1 MTIATN
7 ATTIA
12 PKHLLKVSDLTREQF
27 EGLLELAVQM
37 KSDPLGWR
45 NAQGGKAL
53 ACFFSKPSTRTRVSL
68 EVAAQRLGMLP
79 LMLRPDELQLGRGE
93 PIADTARVLSG
104 YVDAIAVRTFA
115 QADVNQL
122 AGAARVPV
130 INALTDE
137 HHPCQALAD
146 LLTIK
151 EHFGALDG
159 LKLAYVGAGNNV
171 AHSLMEAGALFGMEI
186 VLANP
191 LGCHPQAEVLISA
204 HALAEQRGGSVDV
217 VADPMAAVK
226 GAQVIYTDVW
236 VSMGEDEERADRVAA
251 LHDYQVTPELIAHA
265 AGDAIF
271 MHCLPAHRG
280 EEVAAAVID
289 GPRSVVFQQAANRLP
304 TEQALIHALI
314 HGRT

>member
-1 MTIATN
+1 MTIATS

-151 EHFGALDG
+151 EHFGASRRAQARLRRRRQQRRPFADG
-159 LKLAYVGAGNNV
+159 SRGAVRHGDRPRQPARLPSARRGSDLRPRPSRAARRVGRCG
-171 AHSLMEAGALFGMEI
+171 
-186 VLANP
+186 
-191 LGCHPQAEVLISA
+191 
-204 HALAEQRGGSVDV
+204 GGSD
-217 VADPMAAVK
+217 
-226 GAQVIYTDVW
+226 GRRQR
-236 VSMGEDEERADRVAA
+236 RA
-251 LHDYQVTPELIAHA
+251 
-265 AGDAIF
+265 G
-271 MHCLPAHRG
+271 
-280 EEVAAAVID
+280 
-289 GPRSVVFQQAANRLP
+289 RSIP
-304 TEQALIHALI
+304 TSGCRWARMPSAPTASPPSTTT
-314 HGRT
+314 RSRPS